1 MKSKVLILIVLSALC
16 FSPAF
21 AQEEGGQGGGRGGRG
36 GQNRGRQEA
45 PPPTDKVTP
54 EVKGVFKEGTKI
66 EVVKYGLQGADGAV
80 GMPDGSILVATNG
93 GVAKIDVDGNLTQL
107 VQNQQAA
114 GLALD
119 PKGRII
125 AAQYSGKVAV
135 VYPPEEA
142 KVLTD
147 SYEGKHYLRPNDLVI
162 DKKGGIYFT
171 DCYQAGA
178 KPKPGDLPQAV
189 YYINPEG
196 KVMQV
201 ATDISRPNGITL
213 SPDQKTLYVNDWN
226 GNYLV
231 TYEVQSDGTLKNRKN
246 FGKFTTAQESEE
258 PGGPKVSGADGLC
271 IDGEKHTYSTT
282 PAGLQVFSAKGE
294 HLADINIPLELP
306 SQNCGFAGPEK
317 HYLYVVG
324 RGVVFRIHD
333 DSAGVKDRAK

>member
-1 MKSKVLILIVLSALC
+1 MRSKALALLALSALC
-16 FSPAF
+16 CATAF
-21 AQEEGGQGGGRGGRG
+21 AQGEGQGQGQARAG
-36 GQNRGRQEA
+36 GQNRGRQTA

-54 EVKGVFKEGTKI
+54 EIKGVVTAGTKI
-66 EVVKYGLQGADGAV
+66 EVVKFGLQGADGAV
-80 GMPDGSILVATNG
+80 GMPDGSILVSTNG

-107 VQNQQAA
+107 VENNQAA

-125 AAQYSGKVAV
+125 AAQYAGKVAV

-142 KVLTD
+142 KVLAD
-147 SYEGKHYLRPNDLVI
+147 SYEGKPFIRPNDLVI

-189 YYINPEG
+189 YYITPAG
-196 KVMQV
+196 KVTQV

-213 SPDQKTLYVNDWN
+213 SPDEKTLYVNDWN
-226 GNYLV
+226 GSYLV
-231 TYEVQSDGTLKNRKN
+231 TYDVQPDGALKNRKN
-246 FGKFTTAQESEE
+246 FGKFDTAQDSED
-258 PGGPKVSGADGLC
+258 GGPKVSGADGLC
-271 IDGEKHTYSTT
+271 IDSEKHTYSTT

-294 HLADINIPLELP
+294 HLANVDIPLDLP
-306 SQNCGFAGPEK
+306 SQNCGFAGPDK

-324 RGVVFRIHD
+324 RGVVFRIHTIP
-333 DSAGVKDRAK
+333 AGYTGRGK